1 MDGAER
7 MQRAMERAED
17 DLVEQLNA
25 GEISQADFNA
35 EMREMARDYAA
46 AAEDA
51 AQDAY
56 EAERGRW

>member
-1 MDGAER
+1 

-17 DLVEQLNA
+17 DLVERLNN